1 MLIKNIIRKIN
12 ENRGFLLFILLFA
25 YVQSIYT
32 RIVGRQLVNIYTFTP
47 EAAVAT
53 LMGAGVL
60 FLIILFFIRKW
71 QKNDVFDTG
80 TMLKIFGSSL
90 LVFLVSMLLIGFL
103 IALAFDNVAR
113 NFNSHALTISI
124 FSHFLD
130 GFIYGS
136 FFLAYYYYQGN
147 KKHQHELA
155 TYNEALAESKINQL
169 KTQLNPHFLFNN
181 LNVLDQLIEEDKDK
195 ASDFLNEFAEI
206 YRYVLQSTD
215 RELVLIEEEIDFAC
229 QYFKLIHYKY
239 GNLYQLQIE
248 NKNTNGFIVPMTL
261 QLLLENAVQHNLGTK
276 ENPVCIQIKTDAN
289 ISVSNN
295 INLKRN
301 RKPTSGRAL
310 KNLKE
315 QYGLLAEK
323 QIEIHQ
329 MANIFSVSVPIINKQ
344 NG

>member
-1 MLIKNIIRKIN
+1 MKNILHKIKKN
-12 ENRGFLLFILLFA
+12 YGFLLFILLFA

-32 RIVGRQLVNIYTFTP
+32 RTVGRQQINAYTFTP

-53 LMGAGVL
+53 LIGAGIL
-60 FLIILFFIRKW
+60 FLIILFFIQKW

-80 TMLKIFGSSL
+80 TMLKVFGSSL
-90 LVFLVSMLLIGFL
+90 LVFVVSMLLIGFL
-103 IALAFDNVAR
+103 IALAFDTVAR
-113 NFNSHALTISI
+113 NFNSHTLTISL

-147 KKHQHELA
+147 KKHQEKLA
-155 TYNEALAESKINQL
+155 AYNEALAESKINQL

-181 LNVLDQLIEEDKDK
+181 LNILDQLIEEDKHK

-215 RELVLIEEEIDFAC
+215 KELVNIEEEIDFAQ
-229 QYFKLIHYKY
+229 QYFKLVHHKY
-239 GNLYQLQIE
+239 GNIYQLQIE
-248 NKNTNGFIVPMTL
+248 KKITSGFIVPMTL

-276 ENPVCIQIKTDAN
+276 ENPICIQIKTDAN

-301 RKPTSGRAL
+301 SKPSSGRAL
-310 KNLKE
+310 KNIEE
-315 QYGLLAEK
+315 QYGLLSGK
-323 QIEIHQ
+323 RIEIQ
-329 MANIFSVSVPIINKQ
+329 QRDNIFSVSIPIIYKQ
-344 NG
+344 NA

>member
-1 MLIKNIIRKIN
+1 MSIKNIIRKIG

-32 RIVGRQLVNIYTFTP
+32 RIVGRQLVNVYTFTP
-47 EAAVAT
+47 EAALAT
-53 LMGAGVL
+53 LMGASVL

-103 IALAFDNVAR
+103 IALAFGNVAR
-113 NFNSHALTISI
+113 NFNADTLTISV

-136 FFLAYYYYQGN
+136 FFLAYYYYQDN
-147 KKHQHELA
+147 KKRQHELA

-215 RELVLIEEEIDFAC
+215 KELVLIEEEIDFAR

-239 GNLYQLQIE
+239 GSLYQLQIE

-301 RKPTSGRAL
+301 RKSTSGRAL

-329 MANIFSVSVPIINKQ
+329 TANIFSVSVPIINKQ
-344 NG
+344 DR

>member
-1 MLIKNIIRKIN
+1 MSIKNIIRKIN

-32 RIVGRQLVNIYTFTP
+32 RTVGRQLVNIYTFTP
-47 EAAVAT
+47 EAALAT

-60 FLIILFFIRKW
+60 FLIIRFFIRKW
-71 QKNDVFDTG
+71 QKGEVFNTG

-90 LVFLVSMLLIGFL
+90 LVFMVSMLLIGFL

-113 NFNSHALTISI
+113 NFNSHSLTISL
-124 FSHFLD
+124 FSNFLD

-136 FFLAYYYYQGN
+136 FFLAYYYYQNN
-147 KKHQHELA
+147 KRHQQQLA

-215 RELVLIEEEIDFAC
+215 KELVHINEEIDFVN
-229 QYFKLIHYKY
+229 QYFKLVYYKY
-239 GNLYQLQIE
+239 GNRYQLQIE
-248 NKNTNGFIVPMTL
+248 NKHTNGFIVPMTL
-261 QLLLENAVQHNLGTK
+261 QLLLENAMQHNLGTN
-276 ENPVCIQIKTDAN
+276 EDPICIHIKIGAD
-289 ISVSNN
+289 ISVANN

-310 KNLKE
+310 KNLQE
-315 QYGLLAEK
+315 QYGLLAER

-329 MANIFSVSVPIINKQ
+329 TENIFAVSVPIINKE